1 MPPKSQRER
10 DAEKRLEKLE
20 QMKQQVDAGSLSVRQ
35 MTPEERKRYGE
46 PKPRPERP
54 NRRS

>member
-10 DAEKRLEKLE
+10 DAEKREEKLA
-20 QMKQQVDAGSLSVRQ
+20 QMKEQVEAGSLNVRQ
-35 MTPEERKRYGE
+35 MTPEERKRYGD

-54 NRRS
+54 GRRR